1 MKLRRL
7 LIGFLTVLL
16 LSAAVSAAEYSD
28 VSDTHWANE
37 QIVYLQDEITGYPDG
52 TFRPEKT
59 VSRAEF
65 LTLFARIAFPDEW
78 KQAEG
83 DEWWKAAYDVCT
95 AHRLLDDTTGSRA
108 EAMPRGEIARLL
120 GKFCESWGGV
130 NERADAANQL
140 VINWNEQRMELAQ
153 WQPLFSDTKEYE
165 RFNNSGLR
173 VCANQNLLTGYP
185 DGSFKP
191 DKGVTRAEAAAIL
204 ARLKTQL
211 VLREKGCEYVCT
223 VGDYWLM
230 QYTLADSI
238 GLGLYEPLT
247 GKAVKTVGLWK
258 EPPSINGYVLTDRL
272 LTGSD
277 GIYVWGRA
285 GLYKRSGNTLEQ
297 IVAEPVLDF
306 CWYGDNT
313 LYYLSWDD
321 TKPIPAYVYA
331 AVYSPCA
338 SRVMKLENP
347 GQNAVRSILAERDE
361 SSPTQNL
368 TDIYVEYGTLY
379 VAGSYCMGIMDA
391 HAALYEVKD
400 GKLVALFGEY

>member
-95 AHRLLDDTTGSRA
+95 SHRLLDDTAGSRS
-108 EAMPRGEIARLL
+108 EAMPRGEIAALL
-120 GKFCESWGGV
+120 DRFCSGWGGV
-130 NERADAANQL
+130 HERADAANQL
-140 VINWNEQRMELAQ
+140 NINWTEQRMESPER
-153 WQPLFSDTKEYE
+153 QPLWPDAAEYG
-165 RFNNSGLR
+165 NSVLIS
-173 VCANQNLLTGYP
+173 ANQGLLTGYP

-191 DKGVTRAEAAAIL
+191 GKGVTRAEAAAIL
-204 ARLKTQL
+204 ARLKAQL
-211 VLREKGCEYVCT
+211 ALREKGCEYVCT
-223 VGDYWLM
+223 VGAYWLM
-230 QYTLADSI
+230 QYSLSGSV

-247 GKAVKTVGLWK
+247 GKTVQTGGLWK
-258 EPPSINGYVLTDRL
+258 AAQGVNGYVAFDRL
-272 LTGSD
+272 LSGSD
-277 GIYVWGRA
+277 GMYVWGRA

-379 VAGSYCMGIMDA
+379 VAGSYCMGIADL

-400 GKLVALFGEY
+400 GTLVALFGEY

>member
-95 AHRLLDDTTGSRA
+95 SHRLLDNTAGSRS
-108 EAMPRGEIARLL
+108 EAMPRGEIAALL
-120 GKFCESWGGV
+120 DRFCSGWGGV
-130 NERADAANQL
+130 HERADAANQL
-140 VINWNEQRMELAQ
+140 NINWTEQRMESPE
-153 WQPLFSDTKEYE
+153 WQPLWPDAAEYG
-165 RFNNSGLR
+165 NSVL
-173 VCANQNLLTGYP
+173 VCANQGLLTGYP

-191 DKGVTRAEAAAIL
+191 GKGVTRAEAAAIL
-204 ARLKTQL
+204 ARLKAQL
-211 VLREKGCEYVCT
+211 ALREKGCEYVCT
-223 VGDYWLM
+223 VGAYWLM
-230 QYTLADSI
+230 QYSLSGSV

-247 GKAVKTVGLWK
+247 GKTVQTGGLWK
-258 EPPSINGYVLTDRL
+258 AAQGVNGYVAFDRL
-272 LTGSD
+272 LSGSD
-277 GIYVWGRA
+277 GMYVWGRA

-379 VAGSYCMGIMDA
+379 VAGSYCMGIADL

-400 GKLVALFGEY
+400 GTLVALFGEY

>member
-95 AHRLLDDTTGSRA
+95 SHRLLDDTAGSRS
-108 EAMPRGEIARLL
+108 EAMPRGEIAALL
-120 GKFCESWGGV
+120 DRFCSGWGGV
-130 NERADAANQL
+130 HERADAAIQHT
-140 VINWNEQRMELAQ
+140 INWKEQRMESPE
-153 WQPLFSDTKEYE
+153 WQPLFPDAAEYG
-165 RFNNSGLR
+165 NSVL
-173 VCANQNLLTGYP
+173 VCANQGLLTGYP

-191 DKGVTRAEAAAIL
+191 GKGVTRAEAAAIL
-204 ARLKTQL
+204 ARLKAQL
-211 VLREKGCEYVCT
+211 ALREKGCEYVCT
-223 VGDYWLM
+223 VGAYWLM
-230 QYTLADSI
+230 QYSLSGSV

-247 GKAVKTVGLWK
+247 GKTVQTVGLWK
-258 EPPSINGYVLTDRL
+258 AAQGVNGYVAFDRL
-272 LTGSD
+272 LSGSD

-379 VAGSYCMGIMDA
+379 VAGSYCMGIADL

-400 GKLVALFGEY
+400 RTLVALFGEY

>member
-95 AHRLLDDTTGSRA
+95 SHRLLDDTTGSRA
-108 EAMPRGEIARLL
+108 EAMPRGEIAALL
-120 GKFCESWGGV
+120 DRFCSGWGGV
-130 NERADAANQL
+130 HERADAANQL
-140 VINWNEQRMELAQ
+140 NINWTEQRMESPE
-153 WQPLFSDTKEYE
+153 WQPLWPDAAEYG
-165 RFNNSGLR
+165 NSVL
-173 VCANQNLLTGYP
+173 VCANQGLLIGYP

-191 DKGVTRAEAAAIL
+191 EKGVTRAEAAATL
-204 ARLKTQL
+204 ARLKAQL
-211 VLREKGCEYVCT
+211 ALREKGCEYVCT
-223 VGDYWLM
+223 VGAYWLM
-230 QYTLADSI
+230 QYSLSGSV

-247 GKAVKTVGLWK
+247 GKTVQTVGLWK
-258 EPPSINGYVLTDRL
+258 AAQVNGYAVFDRL
-272 LTGSD
+272 LSGSD
-277 GIYVWGRA
+277 GMYVWGRA

-379 VAGSYCMGIMDA
+379 VAGSYCMGIADL

>member
-95 AHRLLDDTTGSRA
+95 AHRLLDDTAGSRS
-108 EAMPRGEIARLL
+108 EAMPRGEIAALL
-120 GKFCESWGGV
+120 DRFCSGWGGV
-130 NERADAANQL
+130 HERADAANQL
-140 VINWNEQRMELAQ
+140 NINWTEQRMESPER
-153 WQPLFSDTKEYE
+153 QPLWPDAAEYG
-165 RFNNSGLR
+165 NSVLIS
-173 VCANQNLLTGYP
+173 ANQGLLTGYP

-191 DKGVTRAEAAAIL
+191 EKGVTRAEAAAIL
-204 ARLKTQL
+204 ARLKAQL
-211 VLREKGCEYVCT
+211 ALREKGCEYVCT
-223 VGDYWLM
+223 VGAYWLM
-230 QYTLADSI
+230 QYSLSGSV

-247 GKAVKTVGLWK
+247 GKTVQTVGLWK
-258 EPPSINGYVLTDRL
+258 AAQGVNGYVAFDRL
-272 LTGSD
+272 LSGSD

-379 VAGSYCMGIMDA
+379 VAGSYCMGIADL

-400 GKLVALFGEY
+400 RTLVALFGEY

>member
-95 AHRLLDDTTGSRA
+95 SHRLLDNTAGSRS
-108 EAMPRGEIARLL
+108 EAMPRGEIAALL
-120 GKFCESWGGV
+120 DRFCSGWGGV
-130 NERADAANQL
+130 HERADAANQL
-140 VINWNEQRMELAQ
+140 NINWTEQRMESPE
-153 WQPLFSDTKEYE
+153 WQPLWPDAAEYG
-165 RFNNSGLR
+165 NSVL
-173 VCANQNLLTGYP
+173 VCANQGLLTGYP

-191 DKGVTRAEAAAIL
+191 GKGVTRAEAAAIL
-204 ARLKTQL
+204 ARLKAQL
-211 VLREKGCEYVCT
+211 ALREKGCEYVCT
-223 VGDYWLM
+223 VGAYWLM
-230 QYTLADSI
+230 QYSLSGSV

-247 GKAVKTVGLWK
+247 GKTVQTVGLWK
-258 EPPSINGYVLTDRL
+258 AAQGVNGYVAFDRL
-272 LTGSD
+272 LSSSD

-379 VAGSYCMGIMDA
+379 VAGSYCMGIADL

-400 GKLVALFGEY
+400 RTLVALFGEY

>member
-95 AHRLLDDTTGSRA
+95 SHRLLDDTTGSRA
-108 EAMPRGEIARLL
+108 EAMPRGEIAALL
-120 GKFCESWGGV
+120 DRFCSGWGGV
-130 NERADAANQL
+130 HERADAANQL
-140 VINWNEQRMELAQ
+140 NINWTEQRMESPE
-153 WQPLFSDTKEYE
+153 WQPLWPDAAEYG
-165 RFNNSGLR
+165 NSVL
-173 VCANQNLLTGYP
+173 VCANQGLLIGYP

-191 DKGVTRAEAAAIL
+191 EKGVTRAEAAAIL
-204 ARLKTQL
+204 ARLKAQL
-211 VLREKGCEYVCT
+211 ALREKGCEYVCT
-223 VGDYWLM
+223 VGAYWLM
-230 QYTLADSI
+230 QYSLSGSV

-247 GKAVKTVGLWK
+247 GKTVQTVGLWK
-258 EPPSINGYVLTDRL
+258 AAQVNGYAVFDRL
-272 LTGSD
+272 LSGSD
-277 GIYVWGRA
+277 GMYVWGRA

-379 VAGSYCMGIMDA
+379 VAGSYCMGIADL

-400 GKLVALFGEY
+400 GTLVALFGEY

>member
-59 VSRAEF
+59 VSRAEV

-95 AHRLLDDTTGSRA
+95 SHRLLDDTAGSRS
-108 EAMPRGEIARLL
+108 EAMPRGEIAALL
-120 GKFCESWGGV
+120 DRFCSGWGGV
-130 NERADAANQL
+130 HERADAANQL
-140 VINWNEQRMELAQ
+140 NINWTEQRMESPE
-153 WQPLFSDTKEYE
+153 WQPLWPDAAEYG
-165 RFNNSGLR
+165 NSVL
-173 VCANQNLLTGYP
+173 VCANQGLLTGYP

-191 DKGVTRAEAAAIL
+191 GKGVTRAEAAAIL
-204 ARLKTQL
+204 ARLKAQL
-211 VLREKGCEYVCT
+211 ALREKGCEYVCT
-223 VGDYWLM
+223 VGAYWLM
-230 QYTLADSI
+230 QYSLSGSV

-247 GKAVKTVGLWK
+247 GKTVQTVGLWK
-258 EPPSINGYVLTDRL
+258 AAQGVNGYVAFDRL
-272 LTGSD
+272 LSGSD

-379 VAGSYCMGIMDA
+379 VAGSYCMGIADL

-400 GKLVALFGEY
+400 GTLVALFGEY

>member
-95 AHRLLDDTTGSRA
+95 SHRLLDDTAGSRS
-108 EAMPRGEIARLL
+108 EAMPRGEIAALL
-120 GKFCESWGGV
+120 DRFCSGWGGV
-130 NERADAANQL
+130 HERADAANQL
-140 VINWNEQRMELAQ
+140 NINWTEQRMESPER
-153 WQPLFSDTKEYE
+153 QPLWPDAAEYG
-165 RFNNSGLR
+165 NSVL
-173 VCANQNLLTGYP
+173 VCANQGLLTGYP

-191 DKGVTRAEAAAIL
+191 GKGVTRAEAAAIL
-204 ARLKTQL
+204 ARLKAQL
-211 VLREKGCEYVCT
+211 ALREKGCEYVCT
-223 VGDYWLM
+223 VGAYWLM
-230 QYTLADSI
+230 QYSLSGSV

-247 GKAVKTVGLWK
+247 GKTVQTVGLWK
-258 EPPSINGYVLTDRL
+258 AAQGVNGYVAFDRL
-272 LTGSD
+272 LSGSD

-379 VAGSYCMGIMDA
+379 VAGSYCMGIADL

-400 GKLVALFGEY
+400 GTLVALFGEY

>member
-65 LTLFARIAFPDEW
+65 LTLFARIAFLDEW

-95 AHRLLDDTTGSRA
+95 SHRLLDDTAGSRA
-108 EAMPRGEIARLL
+108 EAMPRGEIAALL
-120 GKFCESWGGV
+120 DRFCSGWGGV
-130 NERADAANQL
+130 HERADAANQL
-140 VINWNEQRMELAQ
+140 NINWTEQRMESPE
-153 WQPLFSDTKEYE
+153 WQPLWPDAAEYG
-165 RFNNSGLR
+165 NSVL
-173 VCANQNLLTGYP
+173 VCANQGLLTGYP

-191 DKGVTRAEAAAIL
+191 GKGVTRAEAAAIL
-204 ARLKTQL
+204 ARLKAQL
-211 VLREKGCEYVCT
+211 ALREKGCEYVCT
-223 VGDYWLM
+223 VGAYWLM
-230 QYTLADSI
+230 QYSLSGSV

-247 GKAVKTVGLWK
+247 GKTVQTVGLWK
-258 EPPSINGYVLTDRL
+258 AAQGVNGYVAFDRL
-272 LTGSD
+272 LSGSD

-306 CWYGDNT
+306 CWYGNNT

-331 AVYSPCA
+331 AVYFPCA

-347 GQNAVRSILAERDE
+347 GQNAVRTILAERDE

-379 VAGSYCMGIMDA
+379 VAGSYCMGIADL

>member
-95 AHRLLDDTTGSRA
+95 AHRLLDDTAGSRA
-108 EAMPRGEIARLL
+108 EAMPRGEIAALL
-120 GKFCESWGGV
+120 DRFCSGWGGV
-130 NERADAANQL
+130 HERADAANQL
-140 VINWNEQRMELAQ
+140 NINWTEQRMESPE
-153 WQPLFSDTKEYE
+153 WQPLWPDAAEYG
-165 RFNNSGLR
+165 NSVL
-173 VCANQNLLTGYP
+173 VCANQGLLTGYP

-191 DKGVTRAEAAAIL
+191 EKGVTRAEAAAIL
-204 ARLKTQL
+204 ARLKAQL
-211 VLREKGCEYVCT
+211 ALREKGCEYVCT
-223 VGDYWLM
+223 VGAYWLM
-230 QYTLADSI
+230 QYSLSGSV

-247 GKAVKTVGLWK
+247 GKTVQTVGLWK
-258 EPPSINGYVLTDRL
+258 AAQGVNGYVAFDRL
-272 LTGSD
+272 LSGSD

-347 GQNAVRSILAERDE
+347 GQNAVRSILAARDE

-379 VAGSYCMGIMDA
+379 VAGSYCMGIADL
-391 HAALYEVKD
+391 HAALYEAKD

>member
-95 AHRLLDDTTGSRA
+95 SHRLLDDTAGSRS
-108 EAMPRGEIARLL
+108 EAMPRGDLAALL
-120 GKFCESWGGV
+120 DRFCSGWGGV
-130 NERADAANQL
+130 HERADAANQL
-140 VINWNEQRMELAQ
+140 NINWTEQRMESPER
-153 WQPLFSDTKEYE
+153 QPLWPDAAEYG
-165 RFNNSGLR
+165 NSVL
-173 VCANQNLLTGYP
+173 VCANQGLLTGYP

-191 DKGVTRAEAAAIL
+191 EKGVTRAEAAVIL
-204 ARLKTQL
+204 ARLKAQL
-211 VLREKGCEYVCT
+211 ALREKGCEYVCT
-223 VGDYWLM
+223 VGAYWLM
-230 QYTLADSI
+230 QYSI
-238 GLGLYEPLT
+238 SGSVGLGLYEPLT
-247 GKAVKTVGLWK
+247 GKTVQTVGLWK
-258 EPPSINGYVLTDRL
+258 AAQGVNGYVAFDRL
-272 LTGSD
+272 LSGSD

-347 GQNAVRSILAERDE
+347 GQNAVRTILAERDE

-379 VAGSYCMGIMDA
+379 VAGSYCMGIADL

-400 GKLVALFGEY
+400 GTLVALFGEY

>member
-16 LSAAVSAAEYSD
+16 LSAAVSAAECSD

-95 AHRLLDDTTGSRA
+95 SHRLLDDTAGSRS
-108 EAMPRGEIARLL
+108 EAMPRGEIAALL
-120 GKFCESWGGV
+120 DRFCSGWGGV
-130 NERADAANQL
+130 HERADAAIQHT
-140 VINWNEQRMELAQ
+140 INWKEQRMESPE
-153 WQPLFSDTKEYE
+153 WQPLWPDAAEYG
-165 RFNNSGLR
+165 SSVL
-173 VCANQNLLTGYP
+173 VCANQGLLTGYP

-191 DKGVTRAEAAAIL
+191 GKGVTRAEAAAIL
-204 ARLKTQL
+204 ARLKAQL
-211 VLREKGCEYVCT
+211 ALREKGCEYVCT
-223 VGDYWLM
+223 VGAYWLM
-230 QYTLADSI
+230 QYSLSGSV

-247 GKAVKTVGLWK
+247 GKTVQTVGLWK
-258 EPPSINGYVLTDRL
+258 AAQGVNGYVAFDRL
-272 LTGSD
+272 LSGSD

-379 VAGSYCMGIMDA
+379 VAGSYCMGIADL

-400 GKLVALFGEY
+400 GTLVALFGEY

>member
-16 LSAAVSAAEYSD
+16 LSAAVSAAECSD

-95 AHRLLDDTTGSRA
+95 SHRLLDDTAGSRS
-108 EAMPRGEIARLL
+108 EAMPRGEIAALL
-120 GKFCESWGGV
+120 DRFCSGWGGV
-130 NERADAANQL
+130 HERADAAIQHT
-140 VINWNEQRMELAQ
+140 INWKEQHMESPE
-153 WQPLFSDTKEYE
+153 WQPLWPDAAEYG
-165 RFNNSGLR
+165 SSVL
-173 VCANQNLLTGYP
+173 VCANQGLLTGYP

-191 DKGVTRAEAAAIL
+191 GKGVTRAEAAAIL
-204 ARLKTQL
+204 ARLKAQL
-211 VLREKGCEYVCT
+211 ALREKGCEYVCT
-223 VGDYWLM
+223 VGAYWLM
-230 QYTLADSI
+230 QYSLSGSV

-247 GKAVKTVGLWK
+247 GKTVQTGGLWK
-258 EPPSINGYVLTDRL
+258 AAQGVNGYVAFDRL
-272 LTGSD
+272 LSGSD

-379 VAGSYCMGIMDA
+379 VAGSYCMGIADL

-400 GKLVALFGEY
+400 GTLVALFGEY

>member
-16 LSAAVSAAEYSD
+16 LSAAVSAAECSD

-95 AHRLLDDTTGSRA
+95 SHRLLDDTAGSRS
-108 EAMPRGEIARLL
+108 EAMPRGEIAALL
-120 GKFCESWGGV
+120 DRFCSGWGGV
-130 NERADAANQL
+130 HERADAAIQHT
-140 VINWNEQRMELAQ
+140 INWKEQRMESPE
-153 WQPLFSDTKEYE
+153 WQPLWPDAAEYG
-165 RFNNSGLR
+165 SSVL
-173 VCANQNLLTGYP
+173 VCANQGLLTGYP

-191 DKGVTRAEAAAIL
+191 GKGVTRAEAAAIL
-204 ARLKTQL
+204 ARLKAQL
-211 VLREKGCEYVCT
+211 ALREKGCEYVCT
-223 VGDYWLM
+223 VGAYWLM
-230 QYTLADSI
+230 QYSLSGSV

-247 GKAVKTVGLWK
+247 GKTVQTGGLWK
-258 EPPSINGYVLTDRL
+258 AAQGVNGYVAFDRL
-272 LTGSD
+272 LSGSD

-379 VAGSYCMGIMDA
+379 VAGSYCMGIADL

-400 GKLVALFGEY
+400 GTLVALFGEY

>member
-52 TFRPEKT
+52 TFLPEKT

-95 AHRLLDDTTGSRA
+95 SHRLLDDTAGSRS
-108 EAMPRGEIARLL
+108 EAMPRGEIAALL
-120 GKFCESWGGV
+120 DRFCSGWGGV
-130 NERADAANQL
+130 HERADAANQL
-140 VINWNEQRMELAQ
+140 NINWTEQRMESPER
-153 WQPLFSDTKEYE
+153 QPLWPDAAEYG
-165 RFNNSGLR
+165 NSVL
-173 VCANQNLLTGYP
+173 VCANQGLLTGYP

-191 DKGVTRAEAAAIL
+191 GKGVTRAEAAAIL
-204 ARLKTQL
+204 ARLKAQL
-211 VLREKGCEYVCT
+211 ALREKGCEYVCT
-223 VGDYWLM
+223 VGAYWLM
-230 QYTLADSI
+230 QYSLSGSV

-247 GKAVKTVGLWK
+247 GKTVQTVGLWK
-258 EPPSINGYVLTDRL
+258 AAQGVNGYVAFDRL
-272 LTGSD
+272 LSGSD

-379 VAGSYCMGIMDA
+379 VAGSYCMGIADL

-400 GKLVALFGEY
+400 GTLVALFGEY

>member
-16 LSAAVSAAEYSD
+16 LSAAVSAAECSD

-95 AHRLLDDTTGSRA
+95 SHRLLDDTAGSRS
-108 EAMPRGEIARLL
+108 EAMPRGEIAALL
-120 GKFCESWGGV
+120 DRFCSGWGGV
-130 NERADAANQL
+130 HERADAAIQHT
-140 VINWNEQRMELAQ
+140 INWTEQRMESPE
-153 WQPLFSDTKEYE
+153 WQPLWPDAAEYG
-165 RFNNSGLR
+165 NSVL
-173 VCANQNLLTGYP
+173 VCANQGLLTGYP

-191 DKGVTRAEAAAIL
+191 GKGVTRAEAAAIL
-204 ARLKTQL
+204 ARLKAQL
-211 VLREKGCEYVCT
+211 ALREKGCEYVCT
-223 VGDYWLM
+223 VGAYWLM
-230 QYTLADSI
+230 QYSLSGSV
-238 GLGLYEPLT
+238 GLGLYKPLT
-247 GKAVKTVGLWK
+247 GKTVQTVGLWK
-258 EPPSINGYVLTDRL
+258 AAQGVNGYVAFDRL
-272 LTGSD
+272 LSGSD

-379 VAGSYCMGIMDA
+379 VAGSYCMGIADL

-400 GKLVALFGEY
+400 GTLVALFGEY

>member
-95 AHRLLDDTTGSRA
+95 SHRLLDDTAGSRS
-108 EAMPRGEIARLL
+108 EAMPRGEIAALL
-120 GKFCESWGGV
+120 DRFCSGWGGV
-130 NERADAANQL
+130 HERADAAIQHT
-140 VINWNEQRMELAQ
+140 INWKEQRMESPE
-153 WQPLFSDTKEYE
+153 WQPLWPDAAEYG
-165 RFNNSGLR
+165 SSVL
-173 VCANQNLLTGYP
+173 VCANQGLLTGHP

-191 DKGVTRAEAAAIL
+191 GKGVTRAEAAAIL
-204 ARLKTQL
+204 ARLKAQL
-211 VLREKGCEYVCT
+211 ALREKGCEYVCT
-223 VGDYWLM
+223 VGAYWLM
-230 QYTLADSI
+230 QYSLSGSV

-247 GKAVKTVGLWK
+247 GKTVQTVGLWK
-258 EPPSINGYVLTDRL
+258 AAQGVNGYVAFDRL
-272 LTGSD
+272 LSGSD

-379 VAGSYCMGIMDA
+379 VAGSYCMGIADL

-400 GKLVALFGEY
+400 GTLVALFGEY

>member
-7 LIGFLTVLL
+7 FLALLTALL
-16 LSAAVSAAEYSD
+16 LSAAVSAADYSD
-28 VSDTHWANE
+28 VSDAHWANE
-37 QIVYLQDEITGYPDG
+37 QIVYLKDEITGYPDG
-52 TFRPEKT
+52 TYRPEKT

-65 LTLFARIAFPDEW
+65 LTLFARIAYPDEW
-78 KQAEG
+78 KPAEG
-83 DEWWKAAYDVCT
+83 EEWWRPAYEICT
-95 AHRLLDDTTGSRA
+95 AHDLLDGITGSRS
-108 EAMPRGEIARLL
+108 EAMPRGEIAAIL
-120 GKFCESWGGV
+120 GRFCSGWGGV

-140 VINWNEQRMELAQ
+140 VINWTEQRMEMAQ

-165 RFNNSGLR
+165 TYSSNLR
-173 VCANQNLLTGYP
+173 ICTNQGLLTGYP

-191 DKGVTRAEAAAIL
+191 AKGVTRAEAAAIL
-204 ARLKTQL
+204 ARLKAQL
-211 VLREKGCEYVCT
+211 ALREKGCEYVCT

-230 QYTLADSI
+230 QYGLADSV

-247 GKAVKTVGLWK
+247 GKAVKTVGLWG
-258 EPPSINGYVLTDRL
+258 EAPSINGYVVTDRL
-272 LTGSD
+272 LTGTD
-277 GIYVWGRA
+277 GMYVWGRA
-285 GLYKRSGNTLEQ
+285 GLYKRSGSTLEQ

-306 CWYGDNT
+306 CWYGDHT

-338 SRVMKLENP
+338 SSVMKLENP
-347 GQNAVRSILAERDE
+347 GQNAVRTILAERDE

-368 TDIYVEYGTLY
+368 TDIYVEYGRLY
-379 VAGSYCMGIMDA
+379 VAGSYCMGMMDA

>member
-16 LSAAVSAAEYSD
+16 LSAAVSAAEYFD
-28 VSDTHWANE
+28 VSDAHWANE

-95 AHRLLDDTTGSRA
+95 SHRLLDDATGSRS
-108 EAMPRGEIARLL
+108 EAMPRGEIAALL
-120 GKFCESWGGV
+120 DRFCSGWGGV
-130 NERADAANQL
+130 HERADAANQL
-140 VINWNEQRMELAQ
+140 NINWTEQRMESPER
-153 WQPLFSDTKEYE
+153 QPLWPDAAEYG
-165 RFNNSGLR
+165 NSVL
-173 VCANQNLLTGYP
+173 VCANQGLLTGYP

-191 DKGVTRAEAAAIL
+191 NKGVTRAEAAAIL
-204 ARLKTQL
+204 ARLKAQL
-211 VLREKGCEYVCT
+211 ALREKGCEYVCT
-223 VGDYWLM
+223 VGAYWLM
-230 QYTLADSI
+230 QYSLSGSV

-247 GKAVKTVGLWK
+247 GKTVQTVGLWK
-258 EPPSINGYVLTDRL
+258 AAQGVNGYVAFDRL
-272 LTGSD
+272 LSGSD

-297 IVAEPVLDF
+297 IVAEPMLDF

-347 GQNAVRSILAERDE
+347 GQNAVCTILAERDE

-379 VAGSYCMGIMDA
+379 VAGSYCMGIADL

>member
-95 AHRLLDDTTGSRA
+95 SHRLLDDTAGSRA
-108 EAMPRGEIARLL
+108 EAMPRGEIAALL
-120 GKFCESWGGV
+120 DRFCSGWGGV
-130 NERADAANQL
+130 HERADAANQL
-140 VINWNEQRMELAQ
+140 NINWTEQRMESPE
-153 WQPLFSDTKEYE
+153 WQPLWPDAAEYG
-165 RFNNSGLR
+165 NSVL
-173 VCANQNLLTGYP
+173 VCANQGLLTGYP

-191 DKGVTRAEAAAIL
+191 NKGVTRAEAAAIL
-204 ARLKTQL
+204 ARLKAQL
-211 VLREKGCEYVCT
+211 ALREKGCEYVCT
-223 VGDYWLM
+223 VGAYWLM
-230 QYTLADSI
+230 QYSLSGSV
-238 GLGLYEPLT
+238 GLGLYEPFT
-247 GKAVKTVGLWK
+247 GKTVQTVGLWK
-258 EPPSINGYVLTDRL
+258 AAQGVNGYVAFDRL
-272 LTGSD
+272 LSGSD

-285 GLYKRSGNTLEQ
+285 GLYKHSGNTLEQ

-321 TKPIPAYVYA
+321 TRQIPAYSYA
-331 AVYSPCA
+331 AAYSPCA

-379 VAGSYCMGIMDA
+379 VAGSYCMGIADL

>member
-28 VSDTHWANE
+28 VSDAHWANE

-95 AHRLLDDTTGSRA
+95 SHRLLDDTAGSRS
-108 EAMPRGEIARLL
+108 EAMPRGEIAALL
-120 GKFCESWGGV
+120 DRFCSGWGGV
-130 NERADAANQL
+130 HERADAAIQHT
-140 VINWNEQRMELAQ
+140 INWKEQRMESPE
-153 WQPLFSDTKEYE
+153 WQPLFPDAAEYG
-165 RFNNSGLR
+165 NSVL
-173 VCANQNLLTGYP
+173 VCATQGLLTGYP

-191 DKGVTRAEAAAIL
+191 EKGVTRAEAAAIL
-204 ARLKTQL
+204 ARLKAQL
-211 VLREKGCEYVCT
+211 ALREKGCEYVCT
-223 VGDYWLM
+223 VGAYWLM
-230 QYTLADSI
+230 QYSLSGSV

-247 GKAVKTVGLWK
+247 GKTVQTVGLWK
-258 EPPSINGYVLTDRL
+258 AAQGVNGYVAFDRL
-272 LTGSD
+272 LSGSD

-379 VAGSYCMGIMDA
+379 VAGSYCMGIADL

>member
-95 AHRLLDDTTGSRA
+95 LHRLLDDTAGSRS
-108 EAMPRGEIARLL
+108 EAMPRGEIAALL
-120 GKFCESWGGV
+120 DRFCSGWGGV
-130 NERADAANQL
+130 HERADAANQL
-140 VINWNEQRMELAQ
+140 NINWTEQRMESPE
-153 WQPLFSDTKEYE
+153 WQPLWPDAAEYG
-165 RFNNSGLR
+165 NSVL
-173 VCANQNLLTGYP
+173 VCANQGLLTGYP

-191 DKGVTRAEAAAIL
+191 GKGVTRAEAAAIL
-204 ARLKTQL
+204 ARLKAQL
-211 VLREKGCEYVCT
+211 ALREKGCEYVCT
-223 VGDYWLM
+223 VGAYWLM
-230 QYTLADSI
+230 QYSLSGSV

-247 GKAVKTVGLWK
+247 GKTVQTVGLWK
-258 EPPSINGYVLTDRL
+258 AAQVVEGYAVFDRL
-272 LTGSD
+272 LSGSD
-277 GIYVWGRA
+277 GMYVWGRA

-347 GQNAVRSILAERDE
+347 GQNAVRTILAERDE

-379 VAGSYCMGIMDA
+379 VAGSYCMGIADL

-400 GKLVALFGEY
+400 GTLVALFGEY

>member
-16 LSAAVSAAEYSD
+16 LIAAVSAAEYSD

-37 QIVYLQDEITGYPDG
+37 QIVYLQDEIIGYPDG

-78 KQAEG
+78 KQAES

-95 AHRLLDDTTGSRA
+95 SHRLLDDTAGSRS
-108 EAMPRGEIARLL
+108 EAMPRGEIAALL
-120 GKFCESWGGV
+120 DRFCSGWGGV
-130 NERADAANQL
+130 HERADAANQL
-140 VINWNEQRMELAQ
+140 NINWTEQRMESPER
-153 WQPLFSDTKEYE
+153 QPLWPDAAEYG
-165 RFNNSGLR
+165 NSVL
-173 VCANQNLLTGYP
+173 VCANQGLLTGYP

-191 DKGVTRAEAAAIL
+191 NKGVTRAEAAAIL
-204 ARLKTQL
+204 ARLKAQL
-211 VLREKGCEYVCT
+211 ALRKKGCEYVCT
-223 VGDYWLM
+223 VGAYWLI
-230 QYTLADSI
+230 QYSLSGSV

-247 GKAVKTVGLWK
+247 GKTVQTVGLWK
-258 EPPSINGYVLTDRL
+258 AAQGVNGYVAFDRL
-272 LTGSD
+272 LSGSD

-379 VAGSYCMGIMDA
+379 VAGSYCMGIADL

-400 GKLVALFGEY
+400 GTLVALFGEY

>member
-95 AHRLLDDTTGSRA
+95 SHRLLDDTAGSRS
-108 EAMPRGEIARLL
+108 EAMPRGEIAALL
-120 GKFCESWGGV
+120 DRFCSGWGGV
-130 NERADAANQL
+130 HERADAANQL
-140 VINWNEQRMELAQ
+140 NINWTERRMESPER
-153 WQPLFSDTKEYE
+153 QPLWPDAAKYG
-165 RFNNSGLR
+165 NSVL
-173 VCANQNLLTGYP
+173 VCANQGLLTGYP

-191 DKGVTRAEAAAIL
+191 NKGVTRAEAAAIL
-204 ARLKTQL
+204 ARLKAQL
-211 VLREKGCEYVCT
+211 ALREKGCEYVCT
-223 VGDYWLM
+223 VGAYWLM
-230 QYTLADSI
+230 QYSLSGSV
-238 GLGLYEPLT
+238 GLRLYEPLT
-247 GKAVKTVGLWK
+247 GKTVQTVGLWK
-258 EPPSINGYVLTDRL
+258 AAQGVNGYVAFDRL
-272 LTGSD
+272 LSGSD

-347 GQNAVRSILAERDE
+347 GQNAVCTILAERDE

-379 VAGSYCMGIMDA
+379 VAGSYCMGIADL

-400 GKLVALFGEY
+400 GTLVALFGEY

>member
-83 DEWWKAAYDVCT
+83 DEWWKAPYDVCT
-95 AHRLLDDTTGSRA
+95 SHRLLDDTAGSRS
-108 EAMPRGEIARLL
+108 EAMPRGEIAALL
-120 GKFCESWGGV
+120 DRFCSGWGGV
-130 NERADAANQL
+130 HERADAANQL
-140 VINWNEQRMELAQ
+140 NINWTEQRMESPE
-153 WQPLFSDTKEYE
+153 WQPLWPDAAEYG
-165 RFNNSGLR
+165 NIVL
-173 VCANQNLLTGYP
+173 VCANQGLLTGYP

-191 DKGVTRAEAAAIL
+191 GKGVTRAEAAAIL
-204 ARLKTQL
+204 ARLKAQL
-211 VLREKGCEYVCT
+211 ALREKGCEYVCT
-223 VGDYWLM
+223 VGAYWLM
-230 QYTLADSI
+230 QYSLSGSV

-247 GKAVKTVGLWK
+247 GKTVQTVGLWK
-258 EPPSINGYVLTDRL
+258 AAQGVNGYVAFDRL
-272 LTGSD
+272 LSGSD

-379 VAGSYCMGIMDA
+379 VAGSYCMGIADL

-400 GKLVALFGEY
+400 GTLVALFGEY

>member
-95 AHRLLDDTTGSRA
+95 SHRLLDDTAGSRS
-108 EAMPRGEIARLL
+108 EAMPRGEIAALL
-120 GKFCESWGGV
+120 DRFCSGWGGV
-130 NERADAANQL
+130 HERADAANQL
-140 VINWNEQRMELAQ
+140 NINWTEQRMESPE
-153 WQPLFSDTKEYE
+153 WQPLWRDAAEYG
-165 RFNNSGLR
+165 NSVL
-173 VCANQNLLTGYP
+173 VCANQGLLTGYP

-191 DKGVTRAEAAAIL
+191 GKGVTRAEAAAIL
-204 ARLKTQL
+204 ARLKAQL
-211 VLREKGCEYVCT
+211 ALREKGCEYVCT
-223 VGDYWLM
+223 VGAYWLM
-230 QYTLADSI
+230 QYSLSGSV

-247 GKAVKTVGLWK
+247 GKTVQTVGLWK
-258 EPPSINGYVLTDRL
+258 AAQGVNGYVAFDRL
-272 LTGSD
+272 LSGSD

-379 VAGSYCMGIMDA
+379 VAGSYCMGIADL

-400 GKLVALFGEY
+400 GTLVALFGEY